1 MNENRPAAM
10 EQLRKKY
17 GYHAPDLDEVLPP
30 LQRPKVVARDGYI
43 FMILHYPLYDPKT
56 RDVYTTE
63 VDFFITENRL
73 VTVNVDNYA
82 PLKNLFEKCLRSEDQ
97 RVCMHGDI
105 THLLHTLL
113 NAMTTDVFAML
124 VRINNDLDAI
134 EIRMFEEYER
144 NLIQELLRTKTNIV
158 DIRKAMQPHQAII
171 RNLIRVA
178 PRYFP
183 IYHLQEYF
191 DDLEDNARE
200 IWETLAVQKETAD
213 ALHETNQSL
222 IDFRINEIIKTL
234 TIFSV
239 IVFPLTLMAAIFG
252 MNVEMPLV
260 HHPYGF
266 WIIIGL
272 MLLGTSGMLAVFKK
286 KRWL

>member
-1 MNENRPAAM
+1 M
-10 EQLRKKY
+10 ERLRKAY
-17 GYHAPDLDEVLPP
+17 GFHAPDLNEVLPP

-56 RDVYTTE
+56 RDVFTTE
-63 VDFFITENRL
+63 VDFFITEDRL
-73 VTVNVDNYA
+73 VTVNVDGYA
-82 PLKNLFEKCLRSEDQ
+82 PLKQLFDRCVRSKDQ
-97 RVCMHGDI
+97 RVCMQGDI

-113 NAMTTDVFAML
+113 SEMANHVFSML

-134 EIRMFEEYER
+134 EVRMFEEYER

-158 DIRKAMQPHQAII
+158 DIRKAMQPHQSVI
-171 RNLIRVA
+171 RNLIKVA
-178 PRYFP
+178 PTHFP
-183 IYHLQEYF
+183 IHHLQEYF

-239 IVFPLTLMAAIFG
+239 VVFPLTLMAAIFG
-252 MNVEMPLV
+252 MNVEMPIV

-272 MLLGTSGMLAVFKK
+272 MLLGTAGMLAFFKSR
-286 KRWL
+286 RWI